1 MTRIKEGQNT
11 RHVKCRFCNYKLLL
25 VRGGESKDRNRN
37 KEQTWIKMY
46 EHVYD
51 FHFHQM
57 PEASK
62 AEMSEDKRENLEYI
76 NRMHRMAR
84 GLT

>member
-25 VRGGESKDRNRN
+25 VRSGESKDRNRN
-37 KEQTWIKMY
+37 KEQTWAKME
-46 EHVYD
+46 EHILD
-51 FHFHQM
+51 FHFDEM
-57 PEASK
+57 PKSYRIAFASGD
-62 AEMSEDKRENLEYI
+62 EQ
-76 NRMHRMAR
+76 AR